1 MSSTTGF
8 APWDGDPSQALAIAH
23 LLRRVAGAAGVHV
36 YAAEVTPGGGYV
48 CQLWIGGAVERLL
61 GTIPP
66 GMDAEEAWE
75 ACVHPDDRPAYDDA
89 YRRQSLGEETELEY
103 RMVGFDG
110 SVRWLWERC
119 MPGHGER
126 GEVLIWGIV
135 TDVTERRGIQ
145 DQLAEAAHRDPLT
158 GLYNRRWFERHLNE
172 VLEQRGNEQSLGI
185 LFIDLDGFKLVN
197 DRHGHAVGDDLIVE
211 VARRM
216 REAAGQ
222 LPVARLGGDEFLALY
237 HHQPGMRSPASAA
250 EFAALLEETL
260 TRPYE
265 IDNATLWIGA
275 SIGVATV
282 SSAGCSASALQ
293 RAADNAMY
301 ATKVRRRRGKAA

>member
-1 MSSTTGF
+1 MSTTSGIG
-8 APWDGDPSQALAIAH
+8 PWDGDPSQALAIAQ

-36 YAAEVTPGGGYV
+36 YAAEVTPDGGYT

-66 GMDAEEAWE
+66 GMDVEDAWE

-89 YRRQSLGEETELEY
+89 YRRQCLEQETELEY
-103 RMVGFDG
+103 RMVAFDG
-110 SVRWLWERC
+110 RVRWLWERC
-119 MPGHGER
+119 MPGRGDR

-135 TDVTERRGIQ
+135 TDITERRGIQ
-145 DQLAEAAHRDPLT
+145 DQLTEAADRDPLT

-172 VLEQRGNEQSLGI
+172 VLERRGSEGSLGI

-216 REAAGQ
+216 RETAGG

-237 HHQPGMRSPASAA
+237 HAQPGVASPASAG
-250 EFAALLEETL
+250 ELAALLEETL

-265 IDNATLWIGA
+265 IESTTLWIGA

-282 SSAGCSASALQ
+282 SSVGCSASALQ
-293 RAADNAMY
+293 RAADSAMY
-301 ATKVRRRRGKAA
+301 ATKLRRRGKAA